1 MADRIYYVIRDDN
14 CMTEGMT
21 KEQIYTAIASAT
33 GNTPT
38 DVDSAFISKIKEL
51 RASNTVQ
58 IWTGTE
64 AQFNALLP
72 TPSVHKSV
80 IRIGTNGVLYICTDD
95 TTIGNVPSHAETHKV
110 GGSDALKASDIGA
123 QTARQT
129 FTNKTVATAS
139 WLSNSTYAD
148 FPYRASVACSGVTA
162 SMFAEVVFSPADA
175 MSSNYAPVCQ
185 TYSGGVYLYAKEI
198 PSDTL
203 TIPTIVVWG

>member
-1 MADRIYYVIRDDN
+1 MADIIYFVISSDD
-14 CMTEGMT
+14 CKYESMT
-21 KEQIYTAIASAT
+21 KEQIYAAIASAT

-38 DVDSAFISKIKEL
+38 GVDDGFISKIKEI

-64 AQFNALLP
+64 SQFNSLLP
-72 TPSVHKSV
+72 APEVNKSV
-80 IRIGTNGVLYICTDD
+80 IRIGSNGVLYICTDD
-95 TTIGNVPSHAETHKV
+95 TTIGNVPSHAETHKI

-123 QTARQT
+123 QMARQT
-129 FTNKTVATAS
+129 FTNKTVAAAS
-139 WLSNSTYAD
+139 WLSNSTYTD
-148 FPYRASVACSGVTA
+148 FAYRAAVACTGVTA

>member
-1 MADRIYYVIRDDN
+1 MADIIYFVISSDD
-14 CMTEGMT
+14 CKYESMT
-21 KEQIYTAIASAT
+21 KEQIYAAIASAT

-38 DVDSAFISKIKEL
+38 GIDDGFISKIKEI

-80 IRIGTNGVLYICTDD
+80 IRIGSNGVLYICTDD
-95 TTIGNVPSHAETHKV
+95 TTIGNVPSHAETHKA

-123 QTARQT
+123 QTARKT
-129 FTNKTVATAS
+129 FTNKTVAAAS
-139 WLSNSTYAD
+139 WLSNSTYTD
-148 FPYRASVACSGVTA
+148 FAYRAAVACTGVTA

>member
-1 MADRIYYVIRDDN
+1 MADIIYFVISSDD
-14 CMTEGMT
+14 CKYESMT
-21 KEQIYTAIASAT
+21 KEQIYAAIASAT

-38 DVDSAFISKIKEL
+38 GVDDGFISKIKEI

-95 TTIGNVPSHAETHKV
+95 TTIGNVPSHAETHKI

-129 FTNKTVATAS
+129 FTNKTVAAAS
-139 WLSNSTYAD
+139 WLSNSTYTD
-148 FPYRASVACSGVTA
+148 FAYRAAVACTGVTA

-175 MSSNYAPVCQ
+175 TSSNYAPICQ
-185 TYSGGVYLYAKEI
+185 TYDGGVYLYAKEI
-198 PSDTL
+198 PSGSI
-203 TIPTIVVWG
+203 TIPTIIAWG

>member
-1 MADRIYYVIRDDN
+1 MADIIYFVISSDD
-14 CMTEGMT
+14 CKYESMT
-21 KEQIYTAIASAT
+21 KEQIYAAIASAT

-38 DVDSAFISKIKEL
+38 GVDDGFISKIKEI

-64 AQFNALLP
+64 SQFNSLLP
-72 TPSVHKSV
+72 APKVNKSV

-95 TTIGNVPSHAETHKV
+95 TTIGNVPSHAETHKL

-129 FTNKTVATAS
+129 FTNKTVAAAS

-162 SMFAEVVFSPADA
+162 STFAEVVFSPADA
-175 MSSNYAPVCQ
+175 TSSNYAPICQ
-185 TYSGGVYLYAKEI
+185 TYVGGVYLYAKEI
-198 PSDTL
+198 PSESI
-203 TIPTIVVWG
+203 TIPTIIAWG

>member
-1 MADRIYYVIRDDN
+1 MADIIYFVISSDD
-14 CMTEGMT
+14 CKYESMT
-21 KEQIYTAIASAT
+21 KEQIYAAIASAT

-38 DVDSAFISKIKEL
+38 GVDDGFISKIKEI

-64 AQFNALLP
+64 SQFNSLLP
-72 TPSVHKSV
+72 APEVNKSV

-95 TTIGNVPSHAETHKV
+95 TTIGNVPSHAETHKI

-129 FTNKTVATAS
+129 FTNKTVAAAS
-139 WLSNSTYAD
+139 WLSNSTYTD
-148 FPYRASVACSGVTA
+148 FAYRAAVACTGVTA

>member
-1 MADRIYYVIRDDN
+1 MADIIYFVISSDD
-14 CMTEGMT
+14 CKYESMT
-21 KEQIYTAIASAT
+21 KEQIYAAIASAT

-38 DVDSAFISKIKEL
+38 GVDDSFISKIKEI

-58 IWTGTE
+58 FWTGTE
-64 AQFNALLP
+64 AQFNSLLP

-80 IRIGTNGVLYICTDD
+80 IRIGSNGVLYICTDD
-95 TTIGNVPSHAETHKV
+95 TTIGNVPSHAETHKI

-123 QTARQT
+123 QTARKT
-129 FTNKTVATAS
+129 FTNKTVAAAS

-148 FPYRASVACSGVTA
+148 FPYRASVACSGVTS

-175 MSSNYAPVCQ
+175 LSSNYAPVCQ

>member
-1 MADRIYYVIRDDN
+1 MADIIYFVISSDD
-14 CMTEGMT
+14 CKYESMT
-21 KEQIYTAIASAT
+21 KEQIYAAIASAT

-38 DVDSAFISKIKEL
+38 GVDDGFISKIKEI

-72 TPSVHKSV
+72 APAVHKSV

-95 TTIGNVPSHAETHKV
+95 TTIGNVPSHAETHMI

-129 FTNKTVATAS
+129 FTNKTVAAAS

-148 FPYRASVACSGVTA
+148 FPYRASVSCSGVTA
-162 SMFAEVVFSPADA
+162 STFAEVVFSPADA
-175 MSSNYAPVCQ
+175 TSSNYAPICQ
-185 TYSGGVYLYAKEI
+185 TYVGGVYLYAKEI
-198 PSDTL
+198 PSESI
-203 TIPTIVVWG
+203 TIPTIIAWG